1 MTFLKNPGQLC
12 CRMSLTFIL
21 LPGDQTEV
29 KRSSRS
35 STQWGCVIF
44 SESHQETHDEICPI
58 IEDLKC
64 YHLVKPV
71 TGFLHFK
78 AISYSLELIRDVR
91 SDILLPH
98 DHMFPTD
105 DWSIHWWFLPQP
117 IFTMMLVNWL
127 FSYFYHFFYFY

>member
-1 MTFLKNPGQLC
+1 MIRLKLNALVGAAP
-12 CRMSLTFIL
+12 SEAVSF
-21 LPGDQTEV
+21 PV
-29 KRSSRS
+29 K
-35 STQWGCVIF
+35 
-44 SESHQETHDEICPI
+44 SHQETHDEICPI

-105 DWSIHWWFLPQP
+105 D
-117 IFTMMLVNWL
+117 
-127 FSYFYHFFYFY
+127 